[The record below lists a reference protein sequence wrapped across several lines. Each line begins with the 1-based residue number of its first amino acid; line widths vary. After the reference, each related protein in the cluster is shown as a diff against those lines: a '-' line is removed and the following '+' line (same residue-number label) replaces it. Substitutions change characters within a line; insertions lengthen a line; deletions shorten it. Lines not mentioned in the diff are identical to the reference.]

1 MPELRPMAET
11 LQEHVDNCPEC
22 QHATK
27 QRPRGLGQ
35 RSLMCNVYV
44 ALIQSYADTEG
55 AILNGRDPDEVITLP
70 VMGRRHVGGGI

>member
-1 MPELRPMAET
+1 MAET
-11 LQEHVDNCPEC
+11 LQEHVDNCQEC

-27 QRPRGLGQ
+27 QKPRGLGQ
-35 RSLMCNVYV
+35 RSLMCSVYV

-55 AILNGRDPDEVITLP
+55 AILGGTDPDEIKILP